1 MNLAVALLKSGE
13 YIIAQFSE
21 MEYEPRV
28 HMFRPYIISGSAK
41 LSFSQFPKYTEE
53 EHILVHSDSV
63 LTMVEPTEALAEA
76 YAKKLGTTLETLK
89 TPPKR
94 VILNEEDNPHP
105 ILDGTDDEYEPR
117 YTEDPIY

>member
-13 YIIAQFSE
+13 YIIAQFEE

-28 HMFRPYIISGSAK
+28 HMLRPYTISGTAK
-41 LSFSQFPKYTEE
+41 LSLSQFPKHTED
-53 EHILVHSDSV
+53 EHILIHSDSM
-63 LTMVEPTEALAEA
+63 LTMVEPTDDLAEA

-94 VILNEEDNPHP
+94 AILTEEQAGP
-105 ILDGTDDEYEPR
+105 IIDDEYEEREPR